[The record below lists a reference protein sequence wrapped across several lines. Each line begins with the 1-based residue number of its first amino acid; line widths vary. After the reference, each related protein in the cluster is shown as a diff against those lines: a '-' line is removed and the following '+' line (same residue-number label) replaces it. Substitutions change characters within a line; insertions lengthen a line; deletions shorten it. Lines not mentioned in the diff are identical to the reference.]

1 MRARIRAP
9 RCDSRGAPSN
19 LSMIRTTLLRV
30 LAVGLGLLSLPAA
43 LAAQVP
49 DSARTDSTRTD
60 TIAVTTLQE
69 IEVVGSIAP
78 TAGPTVGSGVPAR
91 ISTVTGDQIDAW
103 EPRLLADAL
112 ATQPGISLYDDL
124 GSAYKL
130 NLSTR
135 GFNVGPVVGLPPG
148 VSVFLDG
155 VRQNEPDAAEVNFDL
170 LPMEHVRR
178 VELLSGSG
186 SLLGANS
193 LGGAINLITRRGAGP
208 MEGELELSGG
218 SYGAGSAEG
227 SVSGITAGRT
237 DYYAAGGYDR
247 EDGWRKA
254 TGARNYN
261 GFVNLGRRGERH
273 GITLQA
279 FGASSRASTAGSLPE
294 SLFDTSPEMNF
305 TVGDFEDLDL
315 LQTTLSGYAPVGPG
329 RGAFTAYARRSHAER
344 FNVNQAPDD
353 NVRSLTTN
361 GTAGANADWR
371 WTRPLGRGQLSLRT
385 GADASANRVHIRLFT
400 ENPADDADRALTTD
414 VRSPSWDLAGYALG
428 DYHVGRLT
436 LSGGFRY
443 DYIRIPFENQL
454 DPAADTTHAFDRLSP
469 RGGLSVELGPGASA
483 YASAGQSF
491 RAPAVLELAC
501 ADETAACPLP
511 FALGDDP
518 PLDPVI
524 ATTLE
529 TGVQFVR
536 GPAIVTASIYRTA
549 VRDDISF
556 IQSANAVFEGF
567 FENIGNTRREGAELG
582 VQVLPSEAVSLY
594 ANYAYTHATY
604 RNPADIFSARAGAA
618 FAGSPLAGPNAVGS
632 GDEIPL
638 VPAHQVKAGGL
649 VRWPAGVD
657 VGLDLRYTG
666 RQWLRGDEANE
677 TQPLG
682 GYFTASVRAGL
693 TRGDWELSAVV
704 NNLFNSH
711 AAAFGTFNEN
721 RRTGELER
729 FLTPAGARAVKL
741 VLRRGFGG

>member
-1 MRARIRAP
+1 MILKRRLAALVLMCAP
-9 RCDSRGAPSN
+9 F
-19 LSMIRTTLLRV
+19 
-30 LAVGLGLLSLPAA
+30 LAPAA
-43 LAAQVP
+43 LLAQVP
-49 DSARTDSTRTD
+49 DSTRRD
-60 TIAVTTLQE
+60 TAAVTTLQE

-78 TAGPTVGSGVPAR
+78 TAGPTIGSGIPAR
-91 ISTVTGDQIDAW
+91 ISSVTGEQIDAW

-155 VRQNEPDAAEVNFDL
+155 VRQNEPDAQEVNFDL

-193 LGGAINLITRRGAGP
+193 LGGAVNLITRRGDGP
-208 MEGELELSGG
+208 LAGELELSGG
-218 SYGAGSAEG
+218 SYGAASAEA
-227 SVSGITAGRT
+227 SVDGVTAGRT
-237 DYYAAGGYDR
+237 DYYVAGGYDR
-247 EDGWRKA
+247 EDGWRKG
-254 TGARNYN
+254 TGAHNYN
-261 GFVNLGRRGERH
+261 GFVNLGRRGEHR
-273 GITLQA
+273 GISVQA
-279 FGASSRASTAGSLPE
+279 FGAESRAQTAGSVPASIFGVAPE
-294 SLFDTSPEMNF
+294 TNF

-315 LQTTLSGYAPVGPG
+315 QQGSVSGYAPVGPG
-329 RGAFTAYARRSHAER
+329 RGAFTTYVRRSHAER

-361 GTAGANADWR
+361 GTLGANLDWR
-371 WTRPLGRGQLSLRT
+371 WSRPAGGGQLSLRT
-385 GADASANRVHIRLFT
+385 GADASANRVHIQLYT
-400 ENPADDADRALTTD
+400 ENPADAADRTLTTD
-414 VRSPSWDLAGYALG
+414 VRSPSWDVAGYALG
-428 DYHVGRLT
+428 DYKVGRVT

-443 DYIRIPFENQL
+443 DHIHVPFENQL
-454 DPAADTTHAFDRLSP
+454 DRTADTASTFRRLSP
-469 RGGLSVELGPGASA
+469 RGGMSVDLGPGASV
-483 YASAGQSF
+483 YASLGQSF

-518 PLDPVI
+518 PLDPVVS
-524 ATTLE
+524 TTLE
-529 TGVQFVR
+529 TGMQLVR
-536 GPAIVTASIYRTA
+536 GPAIITASLYRTA

-556 IQSANAVFEGF
+556 IQSADAVFEGF
-567 FENIGNTRREGAELG
+567 FENIGDTRREGAELG
-582 VQVLPSEAVSLY
+582 VQLVPSEAVSLY

-604 RNPADIFSARAGAA
+604 RTPADIFSTRADTA
-618 FAGSPLAGPNAVGS
+618 FAASPLAGPNAVQP

-649 VRWPAGVD
+649 VRLPAGVD
-657 VGLDLRYTG
+657 LGLDLRYTG

-677 TQPLG
+677 TVPLD
-682 GYFTASVRAGL
+682 GYFTAGVRAGI

-704 NNLFNSH
+704 TNLFDSH
-711 AAAFGTFNEN
+711 AAVFGTFNEN
-721 RRTGELER
+721 RRTGVLER
-729 FLTPAGARAVKL
+729 FLTPLGARAVK
-741 VLRRGFGG
+741 VVVRRGFGGG

>member
-1 MRARIRAP
+1 
-9 RCDSRGAPSN
+9 
-19 LSMIRTTLLRV
+19 MIRTPPLAAFV
-30 LAVGLGLLSLPAA
+30 LWAA
-43 LAAQVP
+43 AAAPVALHAQVP
-49 DSARTDSTRTD
+49 DSTRRD
-60 TIAVTTLQE
+60 TTAVTLKE

-78 TAGPTVGSGVPAR
+78 TAGPAIGSGIPAR
-91 ISTVTGDQIDAW
+91 ISTVTGEAIEAW

-193 LGGAINLITRRGAGP
+193 LGGAINLITRRGTGP
-208 MEGELELSGG
+208 LEGELELSGG
-218 SYGAGSAEG
+218 SYGAASAEA
-227 SVSGITAGRT
+227 SVSGVTAGKT
-237 DYYAAGGYDR
+237 DYYVAGGYER

-254 TGARNYN
+254 TGAHNYN
-261 GFVNLGRRGERH
+261 VFTNVGRRGEHR
-273 GITLQA
+273 GISVQA
-279 FGASSRASTAGSLPE
+279 FGAKSRAETAGSLPE
-294 SLFDTSPEMNF
+294 SIFDASPGTNF
-305 TVGDFEDLDL
+305 TTGDFEDLDL
-315 LQTTLSGYAPVGPG
+315 LQGTVSGYAPVGKG
-329 RGAFTAYARRSHAER
+329 LGTFTTYVRRSHAER

-361 GTAGANADWR
+361 GTAGANLDWR
-371 WTRPLGRGQLSLRT
+371 WTVPLGGGEFSLRT
-385 GADASANRVHIRLFT
+385 GADASANRVHIQLFT
-400 ENPADDADRALTTD
+400 ESPADVADRTLTTD
-414 VRSPSWDLAGYALG
+414 VRSPSWDVAGYALG
-428 DYHVGRLT
+428 DYRVGRVT

-454 DPAADTTHAFDRLSP
+454 DPLADTSNSFHRLSP
-469 RGGLSVELGPGASA
+469 RGGVSVELGTGASA
-483 YASAGQSF
+483 YGSIGRSF
-491 RAPAVLELAC
+491 RAPAVLELGC

-524 ATTLE
+524 STTYE
-529 TGVQFVR
+529 TGAQLVR
-536 GPAIVTASIYRTA
+536 GPAILTASVYRTD

-556 IQSANAVFEGF
+556 IQSADAVFEGF
-567 FENIGNTRREGAELG
+567 FDNIGDTRREGVELG

-594 ANYAYTHATY
+594 ANYAFTRATY
-604 RNPADIFSARAGAA
+604 RDPAEIFSLRAEDDFAA
-618 FAGSPLAGPNAVGS
+618 SPLAGPNAVEV
-632 GDEIPL
+632 GDRLPL
-638 VPAHQVKAGGL
+638 VAGHQVKAGGL
-649 VRWPAGVD
+649 VQLPAGVAL
-657 VGLDLRYTG
+657 GLDLRYTG

-677 TQPLG
+677 TEPLG
-682 GYFTASVRAGL
+682 GYFSASVRAGL

-704 NNLFNSH
+704 TNVFDSH
-711 AAAFGTFNEN
+711 AAVFGTFNEN

-729 FLTPAGARAVKL
+729 FLTPMGARAVK
-741 VLRRGFGG
+741 VVVRRGFGG

>member
-1 MRARIRAP
+1 
-9 RCDSRGAPSN
+9 
-19 LSMIRTTLLRV
+19 MIRTAPIASFV
-30 LAVGLGLLSLPAA
+30 LWAAVAAPAA
-43 LAAQVP
+43 LRAQVP
-49 DSARTDSTRTD
+49 DSTRRDSA
-60 TIAVTTLQE
+60 AVTLKE

-78 TAGPTVGSGVPAR
+78 TAGPAIGSGIPAR
-91 ISTVTGDQIDAW
+91 ISTVTGEAIEAW

-135 GFNVGPVVGLPPG
+135 GFSVGPVVGLPPG

-193 LGGAINLITRRGAGP
+193 LGGAINLITRRGTGP
-208 MEGELELSGG
+208 LEGELELSGG
-218 SYGAGSAEG
+218 SYGAASAEA
-227 SVSGITAGRT
+227 SVSGVTAGKT
-237 DYYAAGGYDR
+237 DYYVAGGYER

-254 TGARNYN
+254 TGAHDYN
-261 GFVNLGRRGERH
+261 VFTNVGRRGEHR
-273 GITLQA
+273 GISMQA
-279 FGASSRASTAGSLPE
+279 FGAKSRAETAGSLPE
-294 SLFDTSPEMNF
+294 SIFDVSPGTNF
-305 TVGDFEDLDL
+305 TTGDYEDLDL
-315 LQTTLSGYAPVGPG
+315 LQTTVSGYAPVGKG
-329 RGAFTAYARRSHAER
+329 LGSFTTYVRRSHAER

-361 GTAGANADWR
+361 GTAGTNLDWR
-371 WTRPLGRGQLSLRT
+371 WTVPLGGGELSLRT
-385 GADASANRVHIRLFT
+385 GADASANRVHIQLFT
-400 ENPADDADRALTTD
+400 ESPVDTGDRTLTTD
-414 VRSPSWDLAGYALG
+414 VRSPSWDVAGYALG
-428 DYHVGRLT
+428 DYRVGRVT

-454 DPAADTTHAFDRLSP
+454 DPAADTSHSFQRLSP
-469 RGGLSVELGPGASA
+469 RGGVSVDLGTGASA
-483 YASAGQSF
+483 YGSVGRSF

-524 ATTLE
+524 STTYE
-529 TGVQFVR
+529 TGVQLVR
-536 GPAIVTASIYRTA
+536 GPAILTASVYRTD

-556 IQSANAVFEGF
+556 IQSPDAVFEGF
-567 FENIGNTRREGAELG
+567 FDNIGDTRREGVELG

-594 ANYAYTHATY
+594 ANYAFTRATY
-604 RNPADIFSARAGAA
+604 RNPAEIFSLRAEGD
-618 FAGSPLAGPNAVGS
+618 FAGSALAGPNAVEA
-632 GDEIPL
+632 GDRLPL
-638 VPAHQVKAGGL
+638 VPGHQVKAGGL
-649 VRWPAGVD
+649 VRLSAGVD

-677 TQPLG
+677 TAPLG
-682 GYFTASVRAGL
+682 GYFTGSVRAGL

-704 NNLFNSH
+704 TNVFDTH
-711 AAAFGTFNEN
+711 DAIFGTFNEN
-721 RRTGELER
+721 RLTGELER
-729 FLTPAGARAVKL
+729 FLTPAGARAVK
-741 VLRRGFGG
+741 VVVRRGFGGG

>member
-1 MRARIRAP
+1 
-9 RCDSRGAPSN
+9 
-19 LSMIRTTLLRV
+19 MIRTPPLASFV
-30 LAVGLGLLSLPAA
+30 LWAAVGAPAA
-43 LAAQVP
+43 LRAQVP
-49 DSARTDSTRTD
+49 DSTRHDSA
-60 TIAVTTLQE
+60 AVTLKE

-78 TAGPTVGSGVPAR
+78 TAGPAIGSGIPAR
-91 ISTVTGDQIDAW
+91 ISTVTGEAIDAW

-135 GFNVGPVVGLPPG
+135 GFTVGPVVGLPPG

-193 LGGAINLITRRGAGP
+193 LGGAINLITRRGTGP
-208 MEGELELSGG
+208 LEGELELSGG
-218 SYGAGSAEG
+218 SYGAASAEG
-227 SVSGITAGRT
+227 SLSGVTAGKT
-237 DYYAAGGYDR
+237 DYYVAGGYER

-254 TGARNYN
+254 TGAHNYN
-261 GFVNLGRRGERH
+261 AFANVGRRGEHR
-273 GITLQA
+273 GISAQA
-279 FGASSRASTAGSLPE
+279 FGAKSRAETAGSLPE
-294 SLFDTSPEMNF
+294 SIFDASPGTNF
-305 TVGDFEDLDL
+305 TTGDFEDLDL
-315 LQTTLSGYAPVGPG
+315 LQGTVSGYAPVGKG
-329 RGAFTAYARRSHAER
+329 LGTFTTYVRRSHAER

-361 GTAGANADWR
+361 GTAGANLDWR
-371 WTRPLGRGQLSLRT
+371 WTVPLGRGELSLRT
-385 GADASANRVHIRLFT
+385 GVDGSANRVHIQLFT
-400 ENPADDADRALTTD
+400 ESPADAADRTLTTD
-414 VRSPSWDLAGYALG
+414 VRSPSWDVAGYALG
-428 DYHVGRLT
+428 DYRVGRVT

-443 DYIRIPFENQL
+443 DYIRIPFEDQL
-454 DPAADTTHAFDRLSP
+454 DPTADTANSFHRLSP
-469 RGGLSVELGPGASA
+469 RGGVSVELGTGARA
-483 YASAGQSF
+483 YGSVGRSF

-524 ATTLE
+524 STTYE
-529 TGVQFVR
+529 TGVQLVR
-536 GPAIVTASIYRTA
+536 GPAILTASVYRTD

-556 IQSANAVFEGF
+556 IQSEDAVFEGF
-567 FENIGNTRREGAELG
+567 FDNIGDTRREGVELG

-594 ANYAYTHATY
+594 ANYAFTRATY
-604 RNPADIFSARAGAA
+604 RDPAEIFSLRAEDA
-618 FAGSPLAGPNAVGS
+618 FAGSPLAGPNAVEV
-632 GDEIPL
+632 GDRLPL
-638 VPAHQVKAGGL
+638 VPGHQVKAGGL
-649 VRWPAGVD
+649 VRLPAGVD
-657 VGLDLRYTG
+657 LGVDLRYTG

-677 TQPLG
+677 TEPLG
-682 GYFTASVRAGL
+682 GYFIASVRAGL

-704 NNLFNSH
+704 TNVCDSH
-711 AAAFGTFNEN
+711 AAIFGTFNEN

-729 FLTPAGARAVKL
+729 FLTPLGARGVK
-741 VLRRGFGG
+741 VVVRRGFGGS

>member
-1 MRARIRAP
+1 
-9 RCDSRGAPSN
+9 
-19 LSMIRTTLLRV
+19 MIRTRRLASLVLWLTAAGPMALR
-30 LAVGLGLLSLPAA
+30 
-43 LAAQVP
+43 AQV
-49 DSARTDSTRTD
+49 ADSTRRD
-60 TIAVTTLQE
+60 TAAVKLEE

-78 TAGPTVGSGVPAR
+78 TAGPAIGSGIPAR
-91 ISTVTGDQIDAW
+91 ISTVTGEAIDAW

-193 LGGAINLITRRGAGP
+193 LGGAINLITRRGTGP
-208 MEGELELSGG
+208 LEGELELSGG
-218 SYGAGSAEG
+218 SYGAASAEG
-227 SVSGITAGRT
+227 SLSGVTAGKT
-237 DYYAAGGYDR
+237 DYYVAGGYER

-254 TGARNYN
+254 TGADNYN
-261 GFVNLGRRGERH
+261 GFVNLGHRGERR
-273 GITLQA
+273 GISVQA
-279 FGASSRASTAGSLPE
+279 FGAKSRAETAGSLPE
-294 SLFDTSPEMNF
+294 SIFDGAPETNF
-305 TVGDFEDLDL
+305 TVGDFEDLNL
-315 LQTTLSGYAPVGPG
+315 LQGTVSGYAPIGKG
-329 RGAFTAYARRSHAER
+329 LGTFTTYVRRSHAER

-361 GTAGANADWR
+361 GTVGANLDWR
-371 WTRPLGRGQLSLRT
+371 WTVPLGRGEFSLRS

-400 ENPADDADRALTTD
+400 ENPADAGDQTLTTD
-414 VRSPSWDLAGYALG
+414 VRSPSWDVAGYALG
-428 DYHVGRLT
+428 DYRLGRVT

-443 DYIRIPFENQL
+443 DYIRIPFEDEL
-454 DPAADTTHAFDRLSP
+454 DPAADTTNSFQRLSP
-469 RGGLSVELGPGASA
+469 RGGASVDLGNGASA
-483 YASAGQSF
+483 YGSVGRSF

-524 ATTLE
+524 STTYE
-529 TGVQFVR
+529 TGVQVVR
-536 GPAIVTASIYRTA
+536 GPAIVTASVYRTD
-549 VRDDISF
+549 VHDDISF

-567 FENIGNTRREGAELG
+567 FTNIGDTRREGVELG
-582 VQVLPSEAVSLY
+582 MQVLPSEAVSLY
-594 ANYAYTHATY
+594 ANYAFTRATY
-604 RNPADIFSARAGAA
+604 RDPADIFSLRADDA
-618 FAGSPLAGPNAVGS
+618 FAGSSLAGPNAVAV
-632 GDEIPL
+632 GDRLPL

-649 VRWPAGVD
+649 VKLPAGVD
-657 VGLDLRYTG
+657 LGLDLRYTG

-677 TQPLG
+677 TTPLD
-682 GYFTASVRAGL
+682 GYFTTSVRAGL
-693 TRGDWELSAVV
+693 TRGNWELSAVV
-704 NNLFNSH
+704 TNVFDSH
-711 AAAFGTFNEN
+711 AAIFGTFNEN
-721 RRTGELER
+721 RRTGALER
-729 FLTPAGARAVKL
+729 FLTPLGARAVK
-741 VLRRGFGG
+741 VVVRRGFGG

>member
-1 MRARIRAP
+1 
-9 RCDSRGAPSN
+9 
-19 LSMIRTTLLRV
+19 MIRRCRPRALVRLCMALLV
-30 LAVGLGLLSLPAA
+30 PAA
-43 LAAQVP
+43 VAAQVP
-49 DSARTDSTRTD
+49 DSTRHDSTR
-60 TIAVTTLQE
+60 VTKLEE

-78 TAGPTVGSGVPAR
+78 TAGPTIGSGIPAR
-91 ISTVTGDQIDAW
+91 ISTVTGEQIDAW

-155 VRQNEPDAAEVNFDL
+155 VRQNEPDAQEVNFDL

-193 LGGAINLITRRGAGP
+193 LGGAVNLITRRGTGP
-208 MEGELELSGG
+208 LEGELELAGG
-218 SYGAGSAEG
+218 SYGAASAEG
-227 SVSGITAGRT
+227 SLEGVTAGHT

-247 EDGWRKA
+247 EDGWRRA
-254 TGARNYN
+254 TGAHNYN
-261 GFVNLGRRGERH
+261 GFVNLGRRGERR
-273 GITLQA
+273 GISVQG
-279 FGASSRASTAGSLPE
+279 FGAQSRAQTAGSLPE
-294 SLFDTSPEMNF
+294 SLFDVSPESNF

-315 LQTTLSGYAPVGPG
+315 QQGSVSGYAPVGPG
-329 RGAFTAYARRSHAER
+329 RGSFTTYLRRSHAER

-361 GTAGANADWR
+361 GTLGANLDWR
-371 WTRPLGRGQLSLRT
+371 WTRPVGGGELSLRT
-385 GADASANRVHIRLFT
+385 GTDASANRVHIQLYT
-400 ENPADDADRALTTD
+400 ESPTDATDRTLTTD
-414 VRSPSWDLAGYALG
+414 VRSPSWDVAGYALG
-428 DYHVGRLT
+428 DYKLGRVT

-443 DYIRIPFENQL
+443 DYIHVPFEDQL
-454 DPAADTTHAFDRLSP
+454 DPAGDTTSTFRRLSP
-469 RGGLSVELGPGASA
+469 RGGVSVDLGPGASA
-483 YASAGQSF
+483 YASVGQSF

-518 PLDPVI
+518 PLDPVVS
-524 ATTLE
+524 TTLE
-529 TGVQFVR
+529 TGMQLVR
-536 GPAIVTASIYRTA
+536 GPAIITASLYRTA

-567 FENIGNTRREGAELG
+567 FKNIGDTRREGAELG
-582 VQVLPSEAVSLY
+582 LQLVPSAAVSLY

-604 RNPADIFSARAGAA
+604 RTAADIFSARASAD
-618 FAGSPLAGPNAVGS
+618 FADSPLAGPNAVQP

-649 VRWPAGVD
+649 VRLPAGVD

-666 RQWLRGDEANE
+666 HEWLRGDEANE
-677 TQPLG
+677 TEPLG
-682 GYFTASVRAGL
+682 GYFSAGLRAGV
-693 TRGDWELSAVV
+693 TRGDWNLSAVV
-704 NNLFNSH
+704 TNLFDSR
-711 AAAFGTFNEN
+711 AAIFGTFNEN
-721 RRTGELER
+721 RRSGELER
-729 FLTPAGARAVKL
+729 FLTPQGAREVK
-741 VLRRGFGG
+741 VIVRRGFGG

>member
-1 MRARIRAP
+1 MT
-9 RCDSRGAPSN
+9 
-19 LSMIRTTLLRV
+19 RTRLLAS
-30 LAVGLGLLSLPAA
+30 LALGLTLGLPAA
-43 LAAQVP
+43 LLAQVP
-49 DSARTDSTRTD
+49 DTTRRD
-60 TIAVTTLQE
+60 TTAVKLKE

-78 TAGPTVGSGVPAR
+78 TAGPAIGSGIPAR
-91 ISTVTGDQIDAW
+91 ISTVTGEAIDAW

-186 SLLGANS
+186 SLLGSNS
-193 LGGAINLITRRGAGP
+193 LGGAINLVTRRGTGP
-208 MEGELELSGG
+208 LEGELELSGG
-218 SYGAGSAEG
+218 SYGAASAEG
-227 SVSGITAGRT
+227 SVSGVTAGQT
-237 DYYAAGGYDR
+237 DYYVAGGYER

-254 TGARNYN
+254 TGADNYN
-261 GFVNLGRRGERH
+261 AFVNLGRRGERR
-273 GITLQA
+273 GISVQA
-279 FGASSRASTAGSLPE
+279 FGAKSRAETAGSLPE
-294 SLFDTSPEMNF
+294 SIFDASPEANF
-305 TVGDFEDLDL
+305 TTGDFEDLDL
-315 LQTTLSGYAPVGPG
+315 LQGTVSGYAPVGKG
-329 RGAFTAYARRSHAER
+329 LGTFTSYVRRSHAER

-361 GTAGANADWR
+361 GTVGANLDWR
-371 WTRPLGRGQLSLRT
+371 WTVPLGAGEFSLRT
-385 GADASANRVHIRLFT
+385 GADASVNRVHIQLFT
-400 ENPADDADRALTTD
+400 ESPATPGAGTLTTD
-414 VRSPSWDLAGYALG
+414 VRSPSWDVAGYALG
-428 DYHVGRLT
+428 DYRLGRVT

-443 DYIRIPFENQL
+443 DYIRIPFENEL
-454 DPAADTTHAFDRLSP
+454 DPAGDTTNSFRRLSP
-469 RGGLSVELGPGASA
+469 RGGVSVELGPGASA
-483 YASAGQSF
+483 YGSLGRSF

-524 ATTLE
+524 STTYE
-529 TGVQFVR
+529 TGLQLVR
-536 GPAIVTASIYRTA
+536 GPAIITASVYRTD

-556 IQSANAVFEGF
+556 IQSESAVFEGF
-567 FENIGNTRREGAELG
+567 FTNIGDTRRDGVELG

-594 ANYAYTHATY
+594 GNYAFTRGTY
-604 RNPADIFSARAGAA
+604 RDPADIFSLRADDA
-618 FAGSPLAGPNAVGS
+618 FAGSPLAGPNAVAV
-632 GDEIPL
+632 GDRLPL

-649 VRWPAGVD
+649 VRVPAGVD
-657 VGLDLRYTG
+657 LGLDLRYTG

-677 TQPLG
+677 TEPLD
-682 GYFTASVRAGL
+682 GYFSASVRAGL
-693 TRGDWELSAVV
+693 SRGHWELSAVV
-704 NNLFNSH
+704 TNVFGSH
-711 AAAFGTFNEN
+711 AAVFGTFNEN

-729 FLTPAGARAVKL
+729 FLTPLGARAVRI
-741 VLRRGFGG
+741 VARRSFGG

>member
-1 MRARIRAP
+1 MADTSHVLPPLAAFVLVCAP
-9 RCDSRGAPSN
+9 F
-19 LSMIRTTLLRV
+19 
-30 LAVGLGLLSLPAA
+30 LAAAA

-49 DSARTDSTRTD
+49 DSTRRDSTG
-60 TIAVTTLQE
+60 VTKLEE

-78 TAGPTVGSGVPAR
+78 TAGPTIGSGIPAR
-91 ISTVTGDQIDAW
+91 ISTVTGEQIDAW

-155 VRQNEPDAAEVNFDL
+155 VRQNEPDAQEVNFDL

-193 LGGAINLITRRGAGP
+193 LGGAINLITRRGTGP
-208 MEGELELSGG
+208 LEGELELSGG

-227 SVSGITAGRT
+227 SVEGVTAGRT
-237 DYYAAGGYDR
+237 DYYAAGGYER

-254 TGARNYN
+254 TGAHNYN
-261 GFVNLGRRGERH
+261 GFVNLGRRGEHR
-273 GITLQA
+273 GISVQA
-279 FGASSRASTAGSLPE
+279 FGARSRAQTAGSLPE
-294 SLFDTSPEMNF
+294 SLFDVSPEANF
-305 TVGDFEDLDL
+305 TVGDFEDLDM
-315 LQTTLSGYAPVGPG
+315 QQGSVSGYAPVGPG
-329 RGAFTAYARRSHAER
+329 RGAFTAYLRRSHAER

-361 GTAGANADWR
+361 GTLGTNLDWR
-371 WTRPLGRGQLSLRT
+371 WSRPLGGGQLSLRT
-385 GADASANRVHIRLFT
+385 GADASANRVHIQLFT
-400 ENPADDADRALTTD
+400 ESPADAADRTLTTD
-414 VRSPSWDLAGYALG
+414 VRSPSWDVAGYALG
-428 DYHVGRLT
+428 DYKLGRVT
-436 LSGGFRY
+436 VSGGVRY
-443 DYIRIPFENQL
+443 DDIHVPFEDQL
-454 DPAADTTHAFDRLSP
+454 DPSADTTHTFRRLSP
-469 RGGLSVELGPGASA
+469 RGGVSVDLGPGASA
-483 YASAGQSF
+483 YASLGQSF

-518 PLDPVI
+518 PLDPVVS
-524 ATTLE
+524 TTLE
-529 TGVQFVR
+529 TGMQLVR
-536 GPAIVTASIYRTA
+536 GPAIITASLYRTA

-556 IQSANAVFEGF
+556 IQSATAVFEGF
-567 FENIGNTRREGAELG
+567 FENIGDTRREGAELG
-582 VQVLPSEAVSLY
+582 VQLVPSEAVSLY

-604 RNPADIFSARAGAA
+604 RTPADIFSARASDA
-618 FAGSPLAGPNAVGS
+618 FAASPLAGPNAVAP

-649 VRWPAGVD
+649 LRLPAGVD

-682 GYFTASVRAGL
+682 GYFSAGVHAGV

-704 NNLFNSH
+704 TNVFDSH
-711 AAAFGTFNEN
+711 AAVFGTFNEN

-729 FLTPAGARAVKL
+729 FLTPLGARAVK
-741 VLRRGFGG
+741 VIVRRGFGSRSPA